1 MDPTAR
7 GILDFWIDEV
17 GTAAWFRA
25 DDALDAT
32 IRDRYGAL
40 WESARTGA
48 CDAWTDQA
56 HSCLAL
62 AILLDQFPR
71 NMFRDDDPRAFAT
84 DARAQALA
92 RDAVERGLDLEIAPP
107 GRLAFYLPLLH
118 SEAVEDQDLCL
129 RLMEQRL
136 DAGGMLLHAR
146 AHRLAI
152 QRFGRFPHRNAALG
166 RETTAAEQA
175 FLDAGGYAAA
185 VAEVRE
191 S

>member
-1 MDPTAR
+1 
-7 GILDFWIDEV
+7 
-17 GTAAWFRA
+17 
-25 DDALDAT
+25 
-32 IRDRYGAL
+32 
-40 WESARTGA
+40 
-48 CDAWTDQA
+48 
-56 HSCLAL
+56 
-62 AILLDQFPR
+62 
-71 NMFRDDDPRAFAT
+71 MFRDDDPRAFAT